1 MADPVDL
8 MILDLEEKYAELPT
22 TEAYLRLYPD
32 EARFGRIF
40 ANLQERLNTH
50 FEAINGRVNTTKY
63 YWADSSRDLLAL
75 IEEVPESLFVLQQ
88 AGVEVR
94 FSPEYQAEIERCKP
108 WLANFR
114 GSTVPDDFTP
124 IKVIKYSPVFVR
136 PDATVRLRKN
146 GSNQSLHLVG
156 EGSYAKVFSFE
167 DPDYGIKFALKRAK
181 SDLPERDLYRFRE
194 EFRILKSLSHP
205 YLVEVY
211 QYDEARNEYKMEFC
225 DETLRHFIGR
235 RNASLG
241 FDYRK
246 RIALQFLYGINFL
259 HIKGYLHRDVSL
271 QNILLKTFGD
281 DAVLVKLSDFGLVK
295 DTSSTFTR
303 TQTEMRGTIRDPQL
317 HAFKDYSVTNEIYA
331 IGWVLSYIFT
341 GKESL
346 ITGRDGVK
354 GIVRKC
360 TDQDTNLRY
369 TNVRSIISD
378 VEQLTTTTGDAPA

>member
-1 MADPVDL
+1 MADPVEL
-8 MILDLEEKYAELPT
+8 MILDLEEKYAQLPT

-40 ANLQERLNTH
+40 ANLHERLNAH
-50 FEAINGRVNTTKY
+50 FESINGRAKTTNY
-63 YWADSSRDLLAL
+63 YWADASRDLLSL
-75 IEEVPESLFVLQQ
+75 IEEVPEALFVLQQ
-88 AGVEVR
+88 AGIEVR
-94 FSPEYQAEIERCKP
+94 SSPEYKAEIERCKP
-108 WLANFR
+108 WLANHR
-114 GSTVPDDFTP
+114 GSTVPDDFQLITIIKYTP
-124 IKVIKYSPVFVR
+124 IFVR

-146 GSNQSLHLVG
+146 GTSQSLHLIG
-156 EGSYAKVFSFE
+156 EGSYARVFSFE
-167 DPDYGIKFALKRAK
+167 DPDYGKKFALKRAK
-181 SDLPERDLYRFRE
+181 PGLPERDLYRFRE

-205 YLVEVY
+205 YIVEVY

-225 DETLRHFIGR
+225 EETLRHFIGR

-259 HIKGYLHRDVSL
+259 HRKNYLHRDVSL

-331 IGWVLSYIFT
+331 IGWILSYIFT

-346 ITGRDGVK
+346 ITGTDDVSRV
-354 GIVRKC
+354 VRQC
-360 TDQDTNLRY
+360 TDQDVSLRY
-369 TNVRSIISD
+369 PDVRSIISD
-378 VEQLTTTTGDAPA
+378 VEQLSTSSDAPA

>member
-75 IEEVPESLFVLQQ
+75 IEEVPEALFVLQQ

-181 SDLPERDLYRFRE
+181 SELPERDLYRFRE

>member
-1 MADPVDL
+1 MADPAGL
-8 MILDLEEKYAELPT
+8 MLLDLEDKYAELPAP
-22 TEAYLRLYPD
+22 EAYLRLYPD

-40 ANLQERLNTH
+40 ANLHSRLNAH
-50 FEAINGRVNTTKY
+50 FEAINGRPNTTKH
-63 YWADSSRDLLAL
+63 YWADNSRDLLSL
-75 IEEVPESLFVLQQ
+75 IGEVPEALFVLQQ
-88 AGVEVR
+88 VGIDVR
-94 FSPEYQAEIERCKP
+94 FSSEYQAEIERCKP
-108 WLANFR
+108 WLANSG

-124 IKVIKYSPVFVR
+124 IKVIKYSPIFVR

-146 GSNQSLHLVG
+146 GTSQSLHLIG
-156 EGSYAKVFSFE
+156 EGSYAKVFSFQ
-167 DPDYGIKFALKRAK
+167 DPDYGITFALKRAK
-181 SDLPERDLYRFRE
+181 PGLHERDLYRFRE

-235 RNASLG
+235 RNTTLG

-259 HIKGYLHRDVSL
+259 HRKKYLHRDVSL

-281 DAVLVKLSDFGLVK
+281 NAVLVKLSDFGLVK

-317 HAFKDYSVTNEIYA
+317 HAFKDYNVTNEIYA
-331 IGWVLSYIFT
+331 IGWILSYIFT

-346 ITGRDGVK
+346 TTGTDYVSR
-354 GIVRKC
+354 IVRKC
-360 TDQDTNLRY
+360 TDQDTMLRY
-369 TNVRSIISD
+369 QDVRSIISD
-378 VEQLTTTTGDAPA
+378 VEHLSSASDAPA